1 MSEPDPAYD
10 AFHPTGQLMFRS
22 SRGGCLHS
30 VLLSASA
37 MDADSDIL
45 AQAILLTAEVS
56 HLAAVMQVRQE
67 IIDAGFTPSAGIPGP
82 SDLGRAEGVLRR
94 HRLRAD

>member
-1 MSEPDPAYD
+1 MSDPDPAYD
-10 AFHPTGQLMFRS
+10 AVHPSGHLIFRS

-30 VLLSASA
+30 VLLSESA
-37 MDADSDIL
+37 MDADADSL
-45 AQAILLTAEVS
+45 ARAVLLTADVS

-67 IIDAGFTPSAGIPGP
+67 IIDAGFSPSGGIPGP
-82 SDLGRAEGVLRR
+82 ADLGRVESALLR

>member
-10 AFHPTGQLMFRS
+10 AVHPTGQLMFRS

-30 VLLSASA
+30 VLLSESA
-37 MDADSDIL
+37 MDSDSDNL
-45 AQAILLTAEVS
+45 AQAVLLTAEVS

-67 IIDAGFTPSAGIPGP
+67 IIDSGFTPSAGIPGP

>member
-10 AFHPTGQLMFRS
+10 AVHPTGQLMFRS

-30 VLLSASA
+30 VLLSESA
-37 MDADSDIL
+37 MDTDSDSL
-45 AQAILLTAEVS
+45 AQAVLLTAEVS

-82 SDLGRAEGVLRR
+82 SDLGRAEGALRR

>member
-1 MSEPDPAYD
+1 MSDPDPAYD
-10 AFHPTGQLMFRS
+10 AVHPSGLLIFRS

-30 VLLSASA
+30 VLLSESA
-37 MDADSDIL
+37 MDADADSL
-45 AQAILLTAEVS
+45 ARAVLLTADVS

-67 IIDAGFTPSAGIPGP
+67 IIDAGFSPSGGIPGP
-82 SDLGRAEGVLRR
+82 ADLGRAESALLR

>member
-1 MSEPDPAYD
+1 MSDPDPAYD
-10 AFHPTGQLMFRS
+10 AVHPSGHLIFRS

-30 VLLSASA
+30 VLLSDSA
-37 MDADSDIL
+37 MDADADSL
-45 AQAILLTAEVS
+45 ARAVLLTADVS

-67 IIDAGFTPSAGIPGP
+67 IIDAGFSPSGGIPGP
-82 SDLGRAEGVLRR
+82 ADLGRAESALLR

>member
-1 MSEPDPAYD
+1 MSEPDSAYD
-10 AFHPTGQLMFRS
+10 AVHPSGHLMFRS

-30 VLLSASA
+30 VLLSESA
-37 MDADSDIL
+37 MKADSDSL
-45 AQAILLTAEVS
+45 ARAVLLTAEVS

-67 IIDAGFTPSAGIPGP
+67 IIDAGFTPSAGIAGP
-82 SDLGRAEGVLRR
+82 SDLGRAEDVLLR

>member
-10 AFHPTGQLMFRS
+10 TVHPTGQLMFRS
-22 SRGGCLHS
+22 SRGGYLHS
-30 VLLSASA
+30 VLLSESA
-37 MDADSDIL
+37 MDTDSDSL
-45 AQAILLTAEVS
+45 AQAVLLTAEVS

-82 SDLGRAEGVLRR
+82 SDLGRAEGVLRQ
-94 HRLRAD
+94 HRLRAE

>member
-10 AFHPTGQLMFRS
+10 AVHPTGQLMFRS

-30 VLLSASA
+30 VLLSESA
-37 MDADSDIL
+37 MDSDSDNL
-45 AQAILLTAEVS
+45 AQAVLLTAEVS

>member
-10 AFHPTGQLMFRS
+10 TVHPTGQLMFRS

-30 VLLSASA
+30 VLLSESA
-37 MDADSDIL
+37 MDTDSDSL
-45 AQAILLTAEVS
+45 AQAVLLTAEVS

-82 SDLGRAEGVLRR
+82 SDLGRAEGALRQ